1 MAQCSV
7 RPKFAERD
15 RLWEAGDP
23 AYLALSDALQY
34 LGPSHLR
41 SRGKLV
47 LEQNEF
53 LAPSLANGVRHGLAD
68 SDRAVYYPPYP
79 IAVVARDSARQR
91 TPGSAPRPPLWSG
104 RAARSP
110 IADTKS
116 ALQCEKSCAKPSFFY
131 KT

>member
-1 MAQCSV
+1 MAQCSM

-53 LAPSLANGVRHGLAD
+53 LAPSLANGVRHRTRGQRPRRLL
-68 SDRAVYYPPYP
+68 PPVP
-79 IAVVARDSARQR
+79 NC
-91 TPGSAPRPPLWSG
+91 SG
-104 RAARSP
+104 RAGFRSTANAGLSTATAVVEWARSGFP
-110 IADTKS
+110 NRGHKICNS
-116 ALQCEKSCAKPSFFY
+116 V
-131 KT
+131 